1 MATLQKLSVWTR
13 FARRLHLPGQRVHGV
28 RFLKL
33 VDETRERVREI
44 PPEEAVRKVGDG
56 AILIDVRERGEY
68 LQRHITGADHLG
80 RGTIELE
87 IEDYAPDV
95 TTPIVCY
102 CSGGNR
108 SVLVADSL
116 ERMGYQNV
124 EVITGGLK
132 AWIQTG
138 LPTSSEREVM
148 D

>member
-13 FARRLHLPGQRVHGV
+13 FARRLHLPGRRAHGA

-33 VDETRERVREI
+33 VADTREHIREI
-44 PPEEAVRKVGDG
+44 PPEEAIRRVGDG

-87 IEDYAPDV
+87 IENYAPDV

-102 CSGGNR
+102 CSDGKR
-108 SVLVADSL
+108 SILVAGNL
-116 ERMGYQNV
+116 ERMSYRSV

-132 AWIQTG
+132 AFIQSG
-138 LPTSSEREVM
+138 LPTSSAREVM